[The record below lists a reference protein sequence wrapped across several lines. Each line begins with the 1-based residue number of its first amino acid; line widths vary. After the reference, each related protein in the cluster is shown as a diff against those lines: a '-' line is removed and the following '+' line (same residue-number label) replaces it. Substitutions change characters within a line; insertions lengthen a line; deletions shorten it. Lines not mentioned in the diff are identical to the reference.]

1 MRYCHNGLK
10 KETSADSKWK
20 KIKKIKK
27 TFSIT
32 SASLTGKPTSNAAFV
47 LTVAF

>member
-1 MRYCHNGLK
+1 MRYCQNGLK
-10 KETSADSKWK
+10 KETLAGSKWK

-27 TFSIT
+27 TFFT
-32 SASLTGKPTSNAAFV
+32 TLASLTGKPTSSVAFV